1 MLTARAYGSRIALV
15 GAIDDAADCV
25 GVLDHATSVGGGA
38 RLALDLGGV
47 RFINSIGVRE
57 WIRMLAA
64 AQKKSIALTLHRVPV
79 VMVHQFNLVPATRGG
94 TISTFMTPYICEEC
108 DHEMEIELTPAEA
121 KALPDKLCPDC
132 KKQNMVLRDP
142 PEIYLQF
149 LS

>member
-25 GVLDHATSVGGGA
+25 EILDHATPRG
-38 RLALDLGGV
+38 LALDLGGV

-64 AQKKSIALTLHRVPV
+64 AQKKNIQLTLHRVPV

-94 TISTFMTPYICEEC
+94 TIATFMTPYVCEEC

-142 PEIYLQF
+142 PAIYLQF
-149 LS
+149 LA